1 MKIKKLLT
9 ENDNRDKQYNLTE
22 IQPYQNN
29 PNIKSFN
36 KKYKKSKNAINF
48 NNSFNTNDNGVK
60 NFSLILKMLDEEVKK
75 SIEYKKKINSLMK
88 DLSNIKKENNTKQK
102 NNQIFY
108 QNFINIINNFIKN
121 QEMINISFPNY
132 SLNDEENKRN
142 KNIIDTMNLL
152 IKIIIDLCNNTNDNI
167 SKFNVLKNKINLF
180 NESINEEKQKK
191 INEMNSLKMQN
202 NKLKKILEQNISFLN
217 ELREENNILKK
228 RNLNLEKNLNL
239 ITQSS
244 ENMRKKF
251 LVPKNIKYNQR
262 NINRTYDDI
271 NDISIITNKTNK
283 TNKSRTDILI
293 EEFQDKEKKIRQL
306 HKMAHVIYNNEN
318 NIDNKYSK

>member
-36 KKYKKSKNAINF
+36 KKYKKSKNTINF

-142 KNIIDTMNLL
+142 KNIIDTINLL

-202 NKLKKILEQNISFLN
+202 NKLKKILDQNISFLS
-217 ELREENNILKK
+217 ELREENNILKN
-228 RNLNLEKNLNL
+228 RNLNLEKNINL

>member
-9 ENDNRDKQYNLTE
+9 ENDISNKQNNLTE
-22 IQPYQNN
+22 IQPYKNN

-36 KKYKKSKNAINF
+36 KKFKKSKNAINF

-142 KNIIDTMNLL
+142 KNIIDTINML

-202 NKLKKILEQNISFLN
+202 NKLKKILDQNISFLS
-217 ELREENNILKK
+217 ELREENNILKN
-228 RNLNLEKNLNL
+228 RNLNLEKNINL

-283 TNKSRTDILI
+283 TSKSRTDILI

-306 HKMAHVIYNNEN
+306 HNMAHVIYNNEN